1 MKSYKKKYNWVL
13 NLIKK
18 LRLFLRQDKDFKWAL
33 DQFDLGWKIQ
43 LVLAIFTVLGIVL
56 GKSTIQA
63 FLLGIGWGLA
73 FLLALFLLRKL
84 AQKLKSTPKD
94 LFSIKLASMLPED
107 LQAILED
114 MQKRWIKKQY
124 LPQKIRYLTL
134 LYLFDML
141 LGYIKSQITNILL
154 PKSVSTKEIE

>member
-1 MKSYKKKYNWVL
+1 M
-13 NLIKK
+13 
-18 LRLFLRQDKDFKWAL
+18 
-33 DQFDLGWKIQ
+33 DQLDLGWKMQ
-43 LVLAIFTVLGIVL
+43 LVSAIFTVLGIVL
-56 GKSTIQA
+56 GKSTIQE

-84 AQKLKSTPKD
+84 AQKRKSTPKD
-94 LFSIKLASMLPED
+94 FFRIKLVSMLPED

-124 LPQKIRYLTL
+124 PPQKIRYLML

-141 LGYIKSQITNILL
+141 LGYIKSQIANILF

>member
-1 MKSYKKKYNWVL
+1 MESYHNKHSFIL

-18 LRLFLRQDKDFKWAL
+18 SRLFFRQDKDFNWVL
-33 DQFDLGWKIQ
+33 DRFDIGWKMTFG
-43 LVLAIFTVLGIVL
+43 LGSFTFLGMIL
-56 GKSTIQA
+56 GALTIQEC
-63 FLLGIGWGLA
+63 LGGIGEGLS

-84 AQKLKSTPKD
+84 DQKLKSTPKD
-94 LFSIKLASMLPED
+94 FFSIKLVSMLPKD

-124 LPQKIRYLTL
+124 SPQKIGYLTL

-141 LGYIKSQITNILL
+141 LGYVKSQIENIWL
-154 PKSVSTKEIE
+154 PKSSSTKEIE